1 MLNARD
7 IELSNKF
14 EVESMIF
21 KTDKYELFK
30 GSEGNRVNFTE
41 TPSANSKKNIEDKI
55 KSIRKDGLTYPIIVK
70 EDKSG
75 GFVILDGHHRFL
87 ALKELG
93 MPIKFMIKNNM
104 TLGEAIESS
113 NSSSK
118 WTKQDDIISGS
129 TRGFELCKL
138 IQCLINKFQH
148 EYVSIGAIIS
158 SSLRIARKI
167 DNNFPTE
174 DKFKKIVGNFNK
186 EVKNCNDDNNVKAL
200 VNPLDCEIKDAI
212 IKGADCIVEFFKI
225 YKETEEDRKKQ
236 KKKVNNTLTSTSTFP
251 NAFGECFIE
260 IKDVDLFLN
269 NWRKVSKC
277 KNEESRL
284 IYEMVTS
291 SNMAQVKNGLKLLT
305 INKY

>member
-1 MLNARD
+1 MVTNERMIKLNKEFKVAY
-7 IELSNKF
+7 
-14 EVESMIF
+14 EVYE
-21 KTDKYELFK
+21 TDKYELFK
-30 GSEGNRVNFTE
+30 GSAGNRVNFIE
-41 TPSANSKKNIEDKI
+41 TPSANSKKNVEDKI
-55 KSIRKDGLTYPIIVK
+55 KSIKKDGLTYPIIVK
-70 EDKSG
+70 EENG
-75 GFVILDGHHRFL
+75 YFVILDGHHRFL

-93 MPIKFMIKNNM
+93 MPIVFTIKNNM
-104 TLGEAIESS
+104 TLGKAVESS
-113 NSSSK
+113 NNSSK
-118 WTKQDDIISGS
+118 WSKQDDVISGAS
-129 TRGFELCKL
+129 HGFELCKL
-138 IQCLINKFQH
+138 IQHLINKFQH

-174 DKFKKIVGNFNK
+174 DKFKKIVSNFNK
-186 EVKNCNDDNNVKAL
+186 EVKDYNDNNVKAL
-200 VNPLDCEIKDAI
+200 MNPLDCEIEDAI

-260 IKDVDLFLN
+260 IKDTDLFLN
-269 NWRKVSKC
+269 NWRNVSKC
-277 KNEESRL
+277 KNQESRL

-291 SNMAQVKNGLKLLT
+291 SNMVQVKNGLKLLT